1 MSKVKTVYRCEQCGA
16 DHSKWAGQCSECGEW
31 NSLTE
36 VRLESTISHRARPK
50 MGGYA
55 GQVANI
61 TTLNQIS
68 VSRETRLSTGI
79 SEFDRVL
86 GGGLVTGSVV
96 LIGGDPGIGKSTLLL
111 QAMDGLQRR
120 GMSTL

>member
-36 VRLESTISHRARPK
+36 VRLEPSISHRARPK
-50 MGGYA
+50 VGGYA

-61 TTLNQIS
+61 TMLNQIS
-68 VSRETRLSTGI
+68 VSNET
-79 SEFDRVL
+79 
-86 GGGLVTGSVV
+86 
-96 LIGGDPGIGKSTLLL
+96 
-111 QAMDGLQRR
+111 
-120 GMSTL
+120 